1 MMPGV
6 YPTVILDGLGRR
18 PGGGRGLG
26 GRAQQCLRARQE
38 DLAGLGEPGALRGA
52 VEQLRAELLLELADL
67 PAQRR
72 LRDAQLGGGAAEV
85 PVLGDGGEVPHQ
97 PQVQVDRVFQ
107 IRHERHR
114 TSVCQQINMSCGDAW
129 NVSPGPE
136 QVLDVARSSRATWK
150 YRPGT

>member
-1 MMPGV
+1 M
-6 YPTVILDGLGRR
+6 VILARLGGR

-26 GRAQQCLRARQE
+26 GRAEQRLRAGQE

-52 VEQLRAELLLELADL
+52 VEQAGAELLLEAADL

-85 PVLGDGGEVPHQ
+85 PVLGDGGEVAHQ

-107 IRHERHR
+107 IRHDAHR
-114 TSVCQQINMSCGDAW
+114 NCRKRW
-129 NVSPGPE
+129 
-136 QVLDVARSSRATWK
+136 
-150 YRPGT
+150 